1 MQRRQRLDEALPIV
15 DQLKMRLD
23 RHRPLPPAFA
33 EQLRRYYA
41 VHFTYHT
48 NAIEGSSLSL
58 LETKIIVEEGLT
70 VGGKPLKEH
79 LEAIGH
85 RDALSKF
92 VDVIQAKGPITESLV
107 LELHRL
113 ILYRIDESIA
123 GRYRDVPIIVTGAD
137 YRFPPPADV
146 PRLMADFWAWF
157 EADETQSRHAVELA
171 ARAHLKFV
179 MIHPFVDG
187 NGRVARLLMNLI
199 LARAGYVVAIV
210 PMVLRGEY
218 MAALNQANRGVN
230 RPFVELIAHLERE
243 ALHDLL
249 RMLEVE

>member
-1 MQRRQRLDEALPIV
+1 MQRRQPFHEALPII
-15 DQLKMRLD
+15 DELKSRLD
-23 RHRPLPPAFA
+23 RHRPFPPSFA
-33 EQLRRYYA
+33 DQLRRYYA

-70 VGGKPLKEH
+70 AGGKPLKEH

-85 RDALSKF
+85 RDAVEKLM
-92 VDVIQAKGPITESLV
+92 DVIQAREPIIESLV

-113 ILYRIDESIA
+113 ILYRIDASIA
-123 GRYRDVPIIVTGAD
+123 GRYRDVPVIVTGTD
-137 YRFPPPADV
+137 YQFPLPGDV

-157 EADETQSRHAVELA
+157 GADETKALHPVESA
-171 ARAHLKFV
+171 AHAHLKFV
-179 MIHPFVDG
+179 MIHPFADG

-199 LARAGYVVAIV
+199 LARAGYVIAIV

-218 MAALNQANRGVN
+218 MAALSQANRGIT

-243 ALHDLL
+243 ALQDLI
-249 RMLEVE
+249 RTLEGK